1 MALKKSLHSL
11 DFYLRALFQYKA
23 NLLVFDFQ
31 FISNGLMVQKKK
43 KRKKFCHLKPSLI
56 HFPPNH
62 SNIVK
67 LQASACDFTKSNT
80 LSRVFFYV
88 FQIVKME
95 TNRENH
101 QSSGNSIR

>member
-43 KRKKFCHLKPSLI
+43 KKKEILSFE
-56 HFPPNH
+56 
-62 SNIVK
+62 
-67 LQASACDFTKSNT
+67 T
-80 LSRVFFYV
+80 LSNPFPSKSLKYSKVAGFSLRLYW
-88 FQIVKME
+88 K
-95 TNRENH
+95 
-101 QSSGNSIR
+101 